1 MSSRFMRVHDNF
13 GQEYVVNVDSI
24 SWISA
29 DTCNV
34 CMSGTN
40 YQRNGIL
47 RLRPEDI
54 QRLLDMTEVE
64 DHGTD

>member
-1 MSSRFMRVHDNF
+1 MNSRFMRVHDEF
-13 GQEYVVNVDSI
+13 GQEYVINVDSV

-34 CMSGTN
+34 CMSGTHC
-40 YQRNGIL
+40 QGNGIL
-47 RLRPEDI
+47 RLRPKDI
-54 QRLLDMTEVE
+54 QRLLVMTGV